1 MTADHL
7 VMALTLGLCGL
18 WLVGA
23 LILPRL
29 GDRRRNRILRLLIVL
44 GVPLIGWVTL
54 QAGPIAG
61 LAGLGIGLLLLM
73 RRPSRR
79 RLTPSPAE

>member
-29 GDRRRNRILRLLIVL
+29 GERRRHLTLRLLIIA
-44 GVPLIGWVTL
+44 GVPLLGWVTL

-61 LAGLGIGLLLLM
+61 LAGLGAGLLLLM
-73 RRPSRR
+73 RQPARR
-79 RLTPSPAE
+79 RLAPSPAE